1 MSIVWFVIGLFS
13 GALLCWLVLR
23 VRATATEVKLKTQLE
38 MAQKAQ
44 EDLSATFNLLAAK
57 ALQSNNDAFLQ
68 LANQVLETRMTQ
80 AQGDL
85 DLRKQAVAE
94 MVNPLKTALEKI
106 EKDRNTAYGGFQTMT
121 SQMVKAQE
129 ELAKQ
134 TRNLTSALRT
144 PQVRGRW
151 GESTLRRVVELVG
164 MVEYCDFAEQSSI
177 DTEGTLKRPDMI
189 VSLPNE
195 RKIVVDAKTPLDAYL
210 QAIEAESDE
219 SRVTALKRH
228 AKQVRDRCGELAAKS
243 YWAALDYTPE
253 FVVLFLPG
261 EPFLSAALQQDPK
274 LLEDAMSRKVV
285 LATPASLFCL
295 LHAASYGWKQ
305 EKLAENA
312 LHISQLGRE
321 IHDRIADWASHL
333 VKLGDSLEKA
343 VDSFNNSVGSL
354 EHRVLVSARR
364 FKELGISSDKEVPE
378 VSPLDIA
385 VRAIPE
391 AKPLTLPNEPKV

>member
-1 MSIVWFVIGLFS
+1 MSIVWFIIGLFS
-13 GALLCWLVLR
+13 GALLCWLALR
-23 VRATATEVKLKTQLE
+23 VRATSTEVKLKTQLE

-44 EDLSATFNLLAAK
+44 EDLSDTFNSLAAK
-57 ALQSNNDAFLQ
+57 ALQSNNDAFLR
-68 LANQVLETRMTQ
+68 LANQVLETRITE
-80 AQGDL
+80 ARGDL
-85 DLRKQAVAE
+85 DLRKQAVE
-94 MVNPLKTALEKI
+94 DLVKPLKDTLASI
-106 EKDRNTAYGGFQTMT
+106 EKERYTAYDGFKKMT
-121 SQMVKAQE
+121 E

-164 MVEYCDFAEQSSI
+164 MVEYCDFVEQSSI

-219 SRVTALKRH
+219 SRNTALKRH

-243 YWAALDYTPE
+243 YWAALDCTPE

-261 EPFLSAALQQDPK
+261 EPFLSAALQQDPA
-274 LLEDAMSRKVV
+274 LLEEAMSRRVV

-295 LHAASYGWKQ
+295 LHAVSYGWKH

-312 LHISQLGRE
+312 RHISQLGRE
-321 IHDRIADWASHL
+321 IHDRIADWARHL
-333 VKLGDSLEKA
+333 VELGDSLEKA
-343 VDSFNNSVGSL
+343 VDSFNKSVGSL

-364 FKELGISSDKEVPE
+364 FKELGISSDKEVQE
-378 VSPLDIA
+378 ISQLDIT
-385 VRAIPE
+385 VREMTE
-391 AKPLTLPNEPKV
+391 AKPPLLPNEPKV